1 MSPRG
6 IDPGLHL
13 DLGSDFA
20 GGGIHLLG
28 GAPNPSTHVRYGL
41 YVNSLALHVNRTE
54 TAAEKTAA
62 CGRALSLAGTSK
74 HGLTERLV
82 GGVRLW
88 AITES
93 GQKCQVDGNA
103 CRNRRAQPRRSL

>member
-41 YVNSLALHVNRTE
+41 YVNSLALHVNRTG

-62 CGRALSLAGTSK
+62 CGRTLSLGGRPST
-74 HGLTERLV
+74 GLQKGLQE
-82 GGVRLW
+82 GVD
-88 AITES
+88 S
-93 GQKCQVDGNA
+93 G
-103 CRNRRAQPRRSL
+103 R